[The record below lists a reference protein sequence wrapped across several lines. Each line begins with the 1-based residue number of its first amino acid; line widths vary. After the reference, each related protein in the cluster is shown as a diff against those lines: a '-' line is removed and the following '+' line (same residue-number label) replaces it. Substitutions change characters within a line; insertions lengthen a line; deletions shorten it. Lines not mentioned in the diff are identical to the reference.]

1 LIKVIVMS
9 TVTKD
14 WFTLTLAD
22 GQREKIARAAE
33 LKRTSMGAIVRQC
46 IDVGISRMEKADA
59 IL

>member
-1 LIKVIVMS
+1 MS

-46 IDVGISRMEKADA
+46 VDLGLARMERADSV
-59 IL
+59 L